1 MNSEQVSRKLAALM
15 HADVKGY
22 SRLMRENELETVRTL
37 TSYKEILLDYVN
49 AHRGRIVDMAG
60 DGFLVEFGSVV
71 DALLCA
77 VEFQKETGS
86 RNQALPENRK
96 LEFRIGINIGDVIQ
110 HGEQIFG
117 DGVNIAARLE
127 SIADPGG
134 ICVSGEAY
142 DQLKR
147 KLELDFEFLGEKN
160 VKNINEP
167 IRAYRVIVDSQRAT
181 PQAPEEPR
189 VSTKKKSYLIP
200 LIIVSSLL
208 IVVLAFFL
216 LHTGG
221 KQGQGI
227 KKAET
232 SPSSVTSAVT
242 AKDPQTPAQQSPT
255 SSPKT
260 NELFV
265 DALKYSKLDT
275 KQGNET
281 AIRMLKEVLEADPE
295 FPQALSEL
303 AGVYVA
309 NVRHQWTD
317 TPREF
322 MEQAAQMSTKAI
334 GMDDS
339 LSTPYSVLA
348 FVNLQKRQYRE
359 ALANAEKAI
368 SRSPDK
374 AESLEMM
381 GLVLTF
387 SGRGQEAI
395 PYLEKAIRLNPET
408 QARSFAVLG
417 HAYLGSG
424 NYDGAISAYKKA
436 LDKEPRSP
444 ALLSYLASAYVL
456 AGRMTE
462 AQATASELARVAPN
476 FSVENLTKRLP
487 YKDPGETA
495 RIMDALHKVGLR

>member
-1 MNSEQVSRKLAALM
+1 M

-22 SRLMRENELETVRTL
+22 SRLMSENEVETVRTL
-37 TSYKEILLDYVN
+37 TSHKELLLDYVN

-60 DGFLVEFGSVV
+60 DGFLVEFGSIV

-86 RNQALPENRK
+86 RNQALPENRR

-147 KLELDFEFLGEKN
+147 KMELDFEFLGEKN
-160 VKNINEP
+160 VKNISEP
-167 IRAYRVIVDSQRAT
+167 IRAYRVIVDPQRT
-181 PQAPEEPR
+181 PPRAPEKLR
-189 VSTKKKSYLIP
+189 VSTREKRYLIP

-208 IVVLAFFL
+208 IVVLAFFF
-216 LHTGG
+216 LHRGG
-221 KQGQGI
+221 KQGQG
-227 KKAET
+227 KKQAVT
-232 SPSSVTSAVT
+232 APSSVTSTVT
-242 AKDPQTPAQQSPT
+242 TKDPQPPAQQSPT
-255 SSPKT
+255 SSAKSY
-260 NELFV
+260 ELFLE
-265 DALKYSKLDT
+265 ALGYSNLDS

-281 AIRMLKEVLEADPE
+281 AIRLLKEALETDPE
-295 FPQALSEL
+295 FARALSEL
-303 AGVYVA
+303 AAVYVA
-309 NVRHQWTD
+309 NVRHQWTE

-322 MEQAAQMSTKAI
+322 MEQAAQLSARAI
-334 GMDDS
+334 RIDDS

-368 SRSPDK
+368 SRSHGK
-374 AESLEMM
+374 AESLEIM

-387 SGRGQEAI
+387 SGRSQEAI

-408 QARSFAVLG
+408 PARSFAVLG
-417 HAYLGSG
+417 HACLGAG

-436 LDKEPRSP
+436 LDKEPRSS

-456 AGRMTE
+456 EGRMTE
-462 AQATASELARVAPN
+462 AQATASELTRVAPN

-495 RIMDALHKVGLR
+495 RIMDALHKVGLH